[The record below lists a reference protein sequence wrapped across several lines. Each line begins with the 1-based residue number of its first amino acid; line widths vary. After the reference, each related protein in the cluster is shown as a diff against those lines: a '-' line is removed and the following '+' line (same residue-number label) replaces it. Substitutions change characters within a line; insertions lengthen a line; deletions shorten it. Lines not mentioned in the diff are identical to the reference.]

1 MGIEEEISELVFKI
15 KLNHLDGKL
24 AQDIRTLIGKA
35 RTAPSR
41 PQGRWYLAWAEQ
53 LADKAREKE
62 DKIWADSVEKAVKGY
77 TNFLLSIRNNQL
89 RECI

>member
-1 MGIEEEISELVFKI
+1 MGIEDEIRELVFNI
-15 KLNHLDGKL
+15 KLHQLDGKL

-62 DKIWADSVEKAVKGY
+62 DKIWADSVEKALNRVY
-77 TNFLLSIRNNQL
+77 EFSFVIQN
-89 RECI
+89 

>member
-1 MGIEEEISELVFKI
+1 MGIEDGISELVFMI
-15 KLNHLDGKL
+15 KLHQADESKL

-53 LADKAREKE
+53 LVEKAREKE
-62 DKIWADSVEKAVKGY
+62 DKIWADSVEEAVKRVY
-77 TNFLLSIRNNQL
+77 EFSFINQK
-89 RECI
+89 

>member
-1 MGIEEEISELVFKI
+1 MGIEDEISELVFKI
-15 KLNHLDGKL
+15 KLQQADESKL

-53 LADKAREKE
+53 LVEKEREKE
-62 DKIWADSVEKAVKGY
+62 DKIWADSVEAAVK
-77 TNFLLSIRNNQL
+77 RVD
-89 RECI
+89 